1 MPDVNLPLSG
11 NVSQT
16 INPWTAYLSAVG
28 SQFGLI
34 NINVGQT
41 DEENVEK
48 EVLTDVAGYGMQLGR
63 IEDALPGLLTPS
75 RMAASIDQWL
85 SITH

>member
-16 INPWTAYLSAVG
+16 INPWTACLTAAG

-34 NINVGQT
+34 N
-41 DEENVEK
+41 
-48 EVLTDVAGYGMQLGR
+48 AW
-63 IEDALPGLLTPS
+63 S
-75 RMAASIDQWL
+75 AASP
-85 SITH
+85 T